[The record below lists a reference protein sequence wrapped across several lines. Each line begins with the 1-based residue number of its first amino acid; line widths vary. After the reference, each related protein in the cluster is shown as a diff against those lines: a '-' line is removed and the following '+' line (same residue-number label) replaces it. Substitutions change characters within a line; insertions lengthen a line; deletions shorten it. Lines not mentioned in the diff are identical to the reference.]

1 MKVEI
6 ELEKLVALLRDC
18 EARAAQSNAGSG
30 CDCGGVKSS
39 RRLPGLGGDTHLPA
53 PPRCIKWKTDPKG
66 NKVCEVWDTSPLSM
80 LVNVRIRNAYT
91 QARSTGNEEGAIET
105 IQSLVDDWCPTHP
118 KAPWPFPSPSHLDP
132 EQVHPKEFV
141 ETAFNLTQIADHV
154 GVKSALN
161 KPLQDAAQAFLNKGI
176 SRLDSQSK

>member
-1 MKVEI
+1 M
-6 ELEKLVALLRDC
+6 ALLRDC

-39 RRLPGLGGDTHLPA
+39 RRLPGLGGDTLLPA
-53 PPRCIKWKTDPKG
+53 PPRCIKWRKDPKTG
-66 NKVCEVWDTSPLSM
+66 QQVCVEYSTTVGMLSM
-80 LVNVRIRNAYT
+80 LVNETLRNAYT

-176 SRLDSQSK
+176 SRLGSQSK